1 MGKSGWMEFHC
12 ACTATTVVELSQGF
26 WSSVPT
32 QNSKLQTPDQ
42 AFVVLLDRRG
52 DEHSSTAS
60 GVIMHARLE
69 RTKKRCA
76 FASCLRHHA
85 RNNSIIV
92 PYWPYSFQRPPRIY
106 HVYTI
111 ELITQPPGTTT
122 LYSAHWLTTA
132 TASWLSFFGQLALNC
147 SRVSTDLFFIN
158 KSALLPNK
166 RTRLS

>member
-1 MGKSGWMEFHC
+1 MHSDDRGGVI
-12 ACTATTVVELSQGF
+12 TRILVLSA
-26 WSSVPT
+26 
-32 QNSKLQTPDQ
+32 NSKLQTPDQ

-85 RNNSIIV
+85 RKDNLIV
-92 PYWPYSFQRPPRIY
+92 PYRI
-106 HVYTI
+106 HVNVLHEFITYTI

-122 LYSAHWLTTA
+122 LYSAH
-132 TASWLSFFGQLALNC
+132 
-147 SRVSTDLFFIN
+147 
-158 KSALLPNK
+158 
-166 RTRLS
+166 